1 MTAVLTV
8 LENRFELI
16 KGSNF
21 LKYAENSTSAMPQD
35 GSMTSDGED
44 QPGGVSTV
52 QEHASGSEQVEAG
65 GGGSE
70 QAEAGDGGGEQ
81 AAAGDG
87 HASLLLGRVRPEPDD
102 EDEAQVRFDVYI
114 SLSMHAKI

>member
-44 QPGGVSTV
+44 QPGGVSTM
-52 QEHASGSEQVEAG
+52 QEHASGSEQV
-65 GGGSE
+65 
-70 QAEAGDGGGEQ
+70 EAGDGGGEQ

-102 EDEAQVRFDVYI
+102 EDEAQVRF
-114 SLSMHAKI
+114 